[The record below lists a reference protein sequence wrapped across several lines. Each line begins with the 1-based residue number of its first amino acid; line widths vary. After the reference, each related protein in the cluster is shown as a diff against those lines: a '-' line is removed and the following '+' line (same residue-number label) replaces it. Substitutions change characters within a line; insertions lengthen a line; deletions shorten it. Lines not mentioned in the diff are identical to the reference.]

1 MQHASAAS
9 LALAALC
16 SAAGLAAAADRPA
29 SILKSSLDS
38 LEGFQPG
45 MGIAAPAVLAADPTR
60 HPSRILIR
68 FEPFTDRAALGPTIE
83 RAGVREII
91 DELPLVPGLVIAR
104 IVGDDLDAVLARL
117 NNTPGVRYAE
127 ADPMQHAD
135 AQSTPFGVPMVK
147 APNVWSRWG
156 RGNGVKVC
164 VLDTG
169 VDTTHPDLPATF
181 AQESFITS
189 PVEAVEDLN
198 THGTHVSGTILAL
211 DNTDGV
217 IGVAPQATLLIGKVL
232 ANSGSGP
239 SSAGMA
245 GINWAVANGARVIN
259 MSLSGSTFN
268 QSYADTVQAAV
279 DAGTLVV
286 CAMGNNGDNVPRY
299 PAAYPASMPI
309 AAVDSSGVIASFS
322 SFGPHCSVA
331 APGVNVQSS
340 VPIVQYKANWL
351 GVDRVITATS
361 GSAARAITAP
371 VVYCGTGALASDFPA
386 SVSGKIAHVRRGGG
400 VVTSTKV
407 LNALA
412 AGAIGV
418 IQSNNTSGTFTT
430 SLTFSP
436 GIPVTVVSQAEGD
449 ELQANDG
456 TTVTIW
462 QVNNGHTYGS
472 KDGTSMA
479 TPHVA
484 AAAGLL
490 FGNFVPAAPL
500 PKLPPRTVRWVL
512 ERTAIDKGAPGKDD
526 NYGWGL
532 IDAEAASKYLH
543 GRIRCPGDLNA
554 DNQIDDTDFQQ
565 FVTFYD
571 ALLTPGGPYTG
582 ADFNG
587 DDATDDFDFQTF
599 AVNYDA
605 LLCP

>member
-1 MQHASAAS
+1 MHHTRAAS
-9 LALAALC
+9 IAVAALC
-16 SAAGLAAAADRPA
+16 SAAGLAAAEQPA
-29 SILKSSLDS
+29 SILRSSLDS
-38 LEGFQPG
+38 VEGFQPG
-45 MGIAAPAVLAADPTR
+45 MGIAAPAVLAAEPTR

-68 FEPFTDRAALGPTIE
+68 FEPFADRAALGQTIE

-91 DELPLVPGLVIAR
+91 DELPLVPGLVVAR
-104 IVGDDLDAVLARL
+104 IIGDDLDAVLAAL
-117 NNTPGVRYAE
+117 NNTTGVRYAE
-127 ADPMQHAD
+127 ADPMQHAE
-135 AQSTPFGVPMVK
+135 AQSTPFGVPMIK

-156 RGNGVKVC
+156 RGNAVKVC

-169 VDTTHPDLPATF
+169 VDTAHPDLPATF
-181 AQESFITS
+181 AQSSFITS
-189 PVEAVEDLN
+189 PIEAVEDLN

-211 DNTDGV
+211 DNTEGV

-268 QSYADTVQAAV
+268 QSYADTVQAAL

-286 CAMGNNGDNVPRY
+286 CAMGNQGNSTPRY

-309 AAVDSSGVIASFS
+309 AAVDSNSVIADFS
-322 SFGPHCSVA
+322 NSGPHCSVS
-331 APGVNVQSS
+331 APGVSVQSS
-340 VPIVQYKANWL
+340 VPIVQYRATWL
-351 GVDRVITATS
+351 NTERVITATS

-371 VVYCGTGALASDFPA
+371 VIDCGTGAVAADFPA
-386 SVSGKIAHVRRGGG
+386 SVSGKIAHVRRGG

-407 LNALA
+407 LNALT

-430 SLTFSP
+430 SLSFSP

-449 ELQANDG
+449 ELVANDG
-456 TTVTIW
+456 TTVSIW
-462 QVNNGHTYGS
+462 QVNNGHTYGN
-472 KDGTSMA
+472 KDGTSMS

-500 PKLPPRTVRWVL
+500 PKLPPLTVRWVL
-512 ERTAIDKGAPGKDD
+512 ERTAIDKGTPGKDD
-526 NYGWGL
+526 TYGWGL

-554 DNQIDDTDFQQ
+554 DNAVDDTDFQQ

>member
-1 MQHASAAS
+1 MQHSHIATLALTALASASAAT
-9 LALAALC
+9 
-16 SAAGLAAAADRPA
+16 GVEPA

-45 MGIAAPAVLAADPTR
+45 LGIAAPAVLAAEPAR

-68 FEPFTDRAALGPTIE
+68 FEPFADRAALGPTIE
-83 RAGVREII
+83 RAGVREIF
-91 DELPLVPGLVIAR
+91 DELPLVPGLVVAR
-104 IVGDDLDAVLARL
+104 ISGDDLDAVLARL
-117 NNTPGVRYAE
+117 NETPGVRYAE
-127 ADPMQHAD
+127 ADPIQHAD
-135 AQSTPFGVPMVK
+135 AQTTPFGVPMIK
-147 APNVWSRWG
+147 APNVWPRWG
-156 RGNGVKVC
+156 KGNAVKVC

-169 VDTTHPDLPATF
+169 VDTAHPDLPPTF
-181 AQESFITS
+181 AQASFIDS
-189 PVEAVEDLN
+189 PAEAVEDLN

-211 DNTDGV
+211 DNTEGV
-217 IGVAPQATLLIGKVL
+217 VGVAPQATLLIGKVL

-286 CAMGNNGDNVPRY
+286 VAMGNDGNNSPRY

-309 AAVDSSGVIASFS
+309 AAVDSAGVVASFS

-331 APGVNVQSS
+331 APGVSVQSS

-351 GVDRVITATS
+351 GSDRVVANATNSTAK
-361 GSAARAITAP
+361 AVTAP
-371 VVYCGTGALASDFPA
+371 IVYCGFGGVNDFPP

-400 VVTSTKV
+400 EITTSKV
-407 LNALA
+407 FNALNA
-412 AGAIGV
+412 GAVGV
-418 IQSNNTSGTFTT
+418 IQSNNTSGSF
-430 SLTFSP
+430 SASMSFSP
-436 GIPVTVVSQAEGD
+436 GIPVISISQADGD
-449 ELQANDG
+449 TLQANDG
-456 TTVTIW
+456 TTVSIW
-462 QVNNGHTYGS
+462 QVNNGHTYAS

-512 ERTAIDKGAPGKDD
+512 ERTAIDKGTPGRDD

-532 IDAEAASKYLH
+532 IDVEAASKYLH

-554 DNQIDDTDFQQ
+554 DNRVDDTDFQQ

-571 ALLTPGGPYTG
+571 ALITPGGPYTG

-587 DDATDDFDFQTF
+587 DDATDDLDFQTF
-599 AVNYDA
+599 AFNYDA

>member
-1 MQHASAAS
+1 MHIVRTGAITLAAFTVA
-9 LALAALC
+9 ALAHAQ
-16 SAAGLAAAADRPA
+16 SQPA
-29 SILKSSLDS
+29 SILKSSLDAV
-38 LEGFQPG
+38 EGFQPG
-45 MGIAAPAVLAADPTR
+45 MGIAAPAVVAAEPTR

-68 FEPFTDRAALGPTIE
+68 FEPFADRAALGQTIE

-104 IVGDDLDAVLARL
+104 IIGDDLDAVLARL

-127 ADPMQHAD
+127 ADPMQHAE

-147 APNVWSRWG
+147 APNVWTRWG
-156 RGNGVKVC
+156 RGNAVKIC

-169 VDTTHPDLPATF
+169 VDTAHPDLPATF
-181 AQESFITS
+181 AQSSFITS

-198 THGTHVSGTILAL
+198 THGTHVSGTILAI

-217 IGVAPQATLLIGKVL
+217 VGVAPQATLLIGKVL

-259 MSLSGSTFN
+259 MSLSGSTYN

-279 DAGTLVV
+279 NAGTLVV
-286 CAMGNNGDNVPRY
+286 CAMGNQGDSAPRY
-299 PAAYPASMPI
+299 PAAYPASMAI
-309 AAVDSSGVIASFS
+309 AAVDSAGVAASFS
-322 SFGPHCSVA
+322 NLGDHCSVA
-331 APGVNVQSS
+331 APGVGVQSS
-340 VPIVQYKANWL
+340 VPIVQYRANWL
-351 GVDRVITATS
+351 GAERVITATS
-361 GSAARAITAP
+361 GSAARAITSP

-386 SVSGKIAHVRRGGG
+386 SVAGKIAHVRRGGG
-400 VVTSTKV
+400 AVTSTKV
-407 LNALA
+407 FNALG

-418 IQSNNTSGTFTT
+418 IQSNNTAGTFGT

-456 TTVTIW
+456 TTVSIW
-462 QVNNGHTYGS
+462 QVNNGHSYGS
-472 KDGTSMA
+472 KDGTSMS

-500 PKLPPRTVRWVL
+500 PTLPPRTVRWVL
-512 ERTAIDKGAPGKDD
+512 ERTATDKGTPGKDAF
-526 NYGWGL
+526 YGWGI

-554 DNQIDDTDFQQ
+554 DNQVDDTDFQQ
-565 FVTFYD
+565 FVNFYD

-587 DDATDDFDFQTF
+587 DDATDDLDFQTF

>member
-1 MQHASAAS
+1 MHIVCTGAIT
-9 LALAALC
+9 LAAFT
-16 SAAGLAAAADRPA
+16 LAAIANAQGQPA
-29 SILKSSLDS
+29 SILKSSLDAV
-38 LEGFQPG
+38 EGFQPG
-45 MGIAAPAVLAADPTR
+45 MGIAAPAIVAAEPVR

-68 FEPFTDRAALGPTIE
+68 FEPFADRAALGPTIE

-104 IVGDDLDAVLARL
+104 ISGDDLDTVLARL

-127 ADPMQHAD
+127 ADPMQHAE
-135 AQSTPFGVPMVK
+135 AQSTPFGLFLVN
-147 APNVWSRWG
+147 APAVWSRWG
-156 RGNGVKVC
+156 KGNAVKIC

-169 VDTTHPDLPATF
+169 VDTAHPDLPATF
-181 AQESFITS
+181 AQQSFITS
-189 PVEAVEDLN
+189 PVEDVEDLN
-198 THGTHVSGTILAL
+198 THGTHVSGTILAI

-217 IGVAPQATLLIGKVL
+217 VGAAPQATLLIGKVL

-245 GINWAVANGARVIN
+245 GINWAVANRARVIN
-259 MSLSGSTFN
+259 MSLSGSTYN
-268 QSYADTVQAAV
+268 QSYADTVQAAL

-286 CAMGNNGDNVPRY
+286 CAMGNQGDSVPRY

-309 AAVDSSGVIASFS
+309 AAVNANAVVADFS
-322 SFGPHCSVA
+322 NFGPHCSVA
-331 APGVNVQSS
+331 APGVGVQSS
-340 VPIVQYKANWL
+340 VPIVQYRASWL
-351 GVDRVITATS
+351 NTERVITATS

-371 VVYCGTGALASDFPA
+371 AVYCGFGALASDFPA
-386 SVSGKIAHVRRGGG
+386 SVSGRIAHIRRGGG

-407 LNALA
+407 FNALA

-418 IQSNNTSGTFTT
+418 IQSNNTAGTFGT

-436 GIPVTVVSQAEGD
+436 GIPVTVVSQADGD
-449 ELQANDG
+449 QLQANDA

-462 QVNNGHTYGS
+462 QVNNGHTYAS
-472 KDGTSMA
+472 KDGTSMS

-500 PKLPPRTVRWVL
+500 PPLPPLTVRWVL
-512 ERTAIDKGAPGKDD
+512 ERTAIDKGQPGKDD

-554 DNQIDDTDFQQ
+554 DNSVDDADFQQ

-587 DDATDDFDFQTF
+587 DDATDDLDFQTF